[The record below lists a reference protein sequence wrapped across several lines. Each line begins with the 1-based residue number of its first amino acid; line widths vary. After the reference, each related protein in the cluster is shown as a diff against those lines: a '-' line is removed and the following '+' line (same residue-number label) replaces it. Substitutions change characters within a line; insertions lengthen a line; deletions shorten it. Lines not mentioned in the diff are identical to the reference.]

1 MLKPHG
7 DAILPD
13 DKRYFNCK
21 SSRARPVTEGALGRL
36 KIKFRVL
43 FCKCE
48 INKETLKL
56 YGLACVV
63 FHNR

>member
-21 SSRARPVTEGALGRL
+21 NSREKLITEGALERL
-36 KIKFRVL
+36 KIKFRVV
-43 FCKCE
+43 FGSDGYFGIRKHE
-48 INKETLKL
+48 SKKTLK
-56 YGLACVV
+56 
-63 FHNR
+63 